1 MPDVCPVSGYRDLKI
16 HRNDTTKTQQIKGG
30 FAVAMAAGLAA
41 ARSPAAKNVDTSA
54 YATIVAGEATQV
66 AVSDVSFK
74 SDGKPDKC

>member
-1 MPDVCPVSGYRDLKI
+1 
-16 HRNDTTKTQQIKGG
+16 
-30 FAVAMAAGLAA
+30 MAAGLAA
-41 ARSPAAKNVDTSA
+41 ARSPAAKNADTSA